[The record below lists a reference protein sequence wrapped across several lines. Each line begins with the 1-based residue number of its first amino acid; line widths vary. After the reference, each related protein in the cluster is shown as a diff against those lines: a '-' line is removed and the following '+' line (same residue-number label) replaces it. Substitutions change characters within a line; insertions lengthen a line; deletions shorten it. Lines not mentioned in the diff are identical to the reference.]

1 MRCGILLGVLLF
13 PAIAAGCS
21 SVPDRSSGLVVGYAM
36 PKQIDICHGYGCAYR
51 AKLDLDASD
60 GERFREIME
69 AGSASP
75 AAERAA
81 ISKADQ
87 YFEERA
93 YTATGLRDRPEAEVA
108 GAARG
113 QMDCVDESTNTNS
126 LLVYLAERGLLRHH
140 KVEKRVTRGFLLDG
154 RYPHW
159 TAVISDPAG
168 VRWVVDSWY
177 APMGGAPDIIPL
189 SEWKP
194 RGFLGSGAL
203 DA

>member
-51 AKLDLDASD
+51 AKLRLDASD
-60 GERFREIME
+60 GERFRNIMA
-69 AGSASP
+69 AGAASP

>member
-21 SVPDRSSGLVVGYAM
+21 SVPDRSSGLEVGYAM

-51 AKLDLDASD
+51 AKLRLDASD
-60 GERFREIME
+60 GERFRNIMA
-69 AGSASP
+69 AGAASP

-93 YTATGLRDRPEAEVA
+93 YTATGFRDRPEAEVA

-159 TAVISDPAG
+159 TAVISDAAG

>member
-1 MRCGILLGVLLF
+1 M
-13 PAIAAGCS
+13 AAG
-21 SVPDRSSGLVVGYAM
+21 A
-36 PKQIDICHGYGCAYR
+36 
-51 AKLDLDASD
+51 
-60 GERFREIME
+60 
-69 AGSASP
+69 ASP

-93 YTATGLRDRPEAEVA
+93 YTATGVRDRPEAEVA

-168 VRWVVDSWY
+168 VKWVVDSWY